1 MTDTPANGQPGSRT
15 TWSVVLVCLVLVVAV
30 WLRAFVIGDYV
41 RAAIANVIM
50 LLCAGSVLAVLWRQ
64 RRTVEALA
72 ESEKQF
78 RATFDQAAIGIAH
91 TSRSGRYLRVNRK
104 LCEMLGYSEAE
115 LLQRTFLDV
124 THPDDIVATE
134 SRMTQVLGRT
144 DVPRALEAEKR
155 YIRKDGAVVWVSLAI
170 ALVRDDAHEPQYFV
184 SAIQDV
190 TARKRVEALTG
201 LEHTVARCLAGTD
214 GAADTLKA
222 VMRAICESEHWELGR
237 YWRVDEAAGVLR
249 AMEQWS
255 VPDAAIEKFLEGS
268 RTATFASGIGW
279 VGRTW
284 QSGQAQWVAD
294 LEGDKRLVQKSMVRA
309 TGLRAVFAFPVVSEG
324 TTIGVFAFA
333 SREIR
338 EPDARLLATASAI
351 GSQVGQ
357 FLRSN
362 EAEEGLR
369 RFRAAM
375 DVSADLVL
383 LVDPVS
389 LRYLDANDAACRAL
403 GYSHAE
409 IVAMGPPDIFS
420 ASREKLTAAYTALI
434 AGDLRDAAVEGVY
447 RCRDGS
453 RIHVE
458 SVRRAVPSAQ
468 GHVIVSVARDIT
480 ARKQDEEVLRRFRA
494 AMDATSDAIYL
505 TDRATMRYIDVNE
518 AACRMVGCTREELM
532 ALGPAGVLGQPVEEL
547 AQVFDSVIAGGPAT
561 EPLEMLRP
569 RKDGSQ
575 AWVEL
580 QRRAQRSA
588 DGWMIISVVR
598 DITERK
604 KLEERLLQQANYD
617 SLTQLPNRALCY
629 DRLRQALIQAKRKSV
644 NAGVLFVDLDR
655 FKAVND
661 THGHGAGDQLLRE
674 VAKRLTLCVRAGD
687 TVGRLGG
694 DEFLVILPEV
704 AEAKDSGLIARKA
717 IDALV
722 EPFRIGEHE
731 VCISASIGIASYP
744 NDGDTVET
752 LIKNADSAMFA
763 AKEAGRNACRFFA
776 AETSAQG
783 LK

>member
-1 MTDTPANGQPGSRT
+1 MTDTPASGQPGSRT

-744 NDGDTVET
+744 NDGNTVET

-776 AETSAQG
+776 AEMSAQG
-783 LK
+783 

>member
-1 MTDTPANGQPGSRT
+1 MTDNPAGTQPGSRT
-15 TWSVVLVCLVLVVAV
+15 TWSVVLICLVLVVAV
-30 WLRAFVIGDYV
+30 WLRAFVVGDYV
-41 RAAIANVIM
+41 RAAIANAIM
-50 LLCAGSVLAVLWRQ
+50 LICAGSVLAVLWRQ
-64 RRTVEALA
+64 RRTMEALA
-72 ESEKQF
+72 ASETQF

-91 TSRSGRYLRVNRK
+91 ASASGRFLRVNRK
-104 LCEMLGYSEAE
+104 LCDMLGYTEEE
-115 LLQRTFLDV
+115 LLQRTFLDI
-124 THPDDIVATE
+124 THPADAPAAKG
-134 SRMTQVLGRT
+134 RMMQVL
-144 DVPRALEAEKR
+144 AEAGPESSRETEKR
-155 YIRKDGAVVWVSLAI
+155 YVRKDGGVVWVTLAV
-170 ALVRDDAHEPQYFV
+170 ALVRDDHGRPQYFV

-190 TARKRVEALTG
+190 TERKRAEALTG

-214 GAADTLKA
+214 SAADTLKA
-222 VMRAICESEHWELGR
+222 VMQAICESEHWELGR
-237 YWRVDEAAGVLR
+237 YWRVDEAAGGLR
-249 AMEQWS
+249 AIAHWS
-255 VPDAAIEKFLEGS
+255 TPDAAILKYLERS
-268 RTATFASGIGW
+268 RDLTFAIG
-279 VGRTW
+279 VGWAGRAW
-284 QSGQAQWVAD
+284 QTGQPQWVAD
-294 LEGDKRLVQKSMVRA
+294 VSRDARLVQKSIVGE
-309 TGLRAVFAFPVVSEG
+309 TELRAVFAFPVVSEG
-324 TTIGVFAFA
+324 TTIGVLSFA

-338 EPDARLLATASAI
+338 EPDARLLDTASAI

-383 LVDPVS
+383 LVDPVN

-409 IVAMGPPDIFS
+409 IVAMGPTDIFS
-420 ASREKLTAAYTALI
+420 ASRAKLTATYEALI

-458 SVRRAVPSAQ
+458 SFRRAVPSAQ

-480 ARKQDEEVLRRFRA
+480 ARKEDEEVLRRFRA

-518 AACRMVGCTREELM
+518 TACRMVGRTREELM

-547 AQVFDSVIAGGPAT
+547 ARTFDSVIAGGPETA
-561 EPLEMLRP
+561 PLELLRP
-569 RKDGSQ
+569 RKDGAQ

-617 SLTQLPNRALCY
+617 NLTQLPNRALCY

-644 NAGVLFVDLDR
+644 ITGVLFVDLDR

-661 THGHGAGDQLLRE
+661 THGHGAGDELLRE

-704 AEAKDSGLIARKA
+704 AEAKDSALIARKA
-717 IDALV
+717 IDALA

-731 VCISASIGIASYP
+731 VSVSASVGIASYP
-744 NDGDTVET
+744 RDGDTVET
-752 LIKNADSAMFA
+752 LITNADSAMFS

-776 AETSAQG
+776 GGTSAQD
-783 LK
+783 